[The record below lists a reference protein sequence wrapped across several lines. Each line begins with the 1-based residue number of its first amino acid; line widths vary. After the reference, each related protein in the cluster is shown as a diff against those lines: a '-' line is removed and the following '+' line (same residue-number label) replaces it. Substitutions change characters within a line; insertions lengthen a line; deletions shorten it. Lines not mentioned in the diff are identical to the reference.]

1 MSDIKNKR
9 DDQENKQPESSSPS
23 VEMPDMENQNSQRE
37 IPFKVSE
44 QEEIEYLQTGTEEK
58 EESCAGETAAR
69 ETESGREKLI
79 EELKSEIKQKEEE
92 ISRLKETVEELRD
105 KFLRAVAEAENV
117 RKRAERE
124 KEEFYQY
131 ALTEILR
138 DLLPVV
144 DNFERALKS
153 AGDEANGKTFR
164 EGVELIYRMMLNL
177 LKKYGVRPIEIQ
189 DRKFDPNLHQAL
201 ASEESSEVT
210 EPEIKEELQKGY
222 LIHNRLLRP
231 SMVKVLI
238 PKKN

>member
-9 DDQENKQPESSSPS
+9 DVQEGKQSESPS
-23 VEMPDMENQNSQRE
+23 PLEEKPELENQNSQGE

-44 QEEIEYLQTGTEEK
+44 QEEIEYIQTEMEEK

-69 ETESGREKLI
+69 ETESGMEKLI
-79 EELKSEIKQKEEE
+79 EQLKSEIKQKEEE
-92 ISRLKETVEELRD
+92 ISRLKETLEELRD

-117 RKRAERE
+117 RKRTERE

-131 ALTEILR
+131 ALADLLR

-201 ASEESSEVT
+201 ASEESTEVT

>member
-9 DDQENKQPESSSPS
+9 DDQEKKQSESSSPS
-23 VEMPDMENQNSQRE
+23 VEKPEVENQSSQGE
-37 IPFKVSE
+37 IPFMVSE
-44 QEEIEYLQTGTEEK
+44 QEEIEYLQTETEEK
-58 EESCAGETAAR
+58 EESCAGGTAAR
-69 ETESGREKLI
+69 ETESDMEKLI

-131 ALTEILR
+131 ALTEIFR

-189 DRKFDPNLHQAL
+189 DRKFDPNLHHAL

>member
-9 DDQENKQPESSSPS
+9 DDHEEKQPESSSPS
-23 VEMPDMENQNSQRE
+23 VEKPDMENQNSQGE

-44 QEEIEYLQTGTEEK
+44 QEEIEYLQTEMEEK
-58 EESCAGETAAR
+58 EESCAGEAEAR
-69 ETESGREKLI
+69 ETESGMEKLL

-92 ISRLKETVEELRD
+92 ISRLKGTVEELRD